1 MAKVPPF
8 HTDFKEHPPEKREVY
23 HDHDDCPDGGLILPY
38 HRSSGTGGKR
48 QCKKCAD
55 LSMLQVNIIALT
67 ELPMPAR

>member
-23 HDHDDCPDGGLILPY
+23 HDHDDWPDGGLLLPH

-48 QCKKCAD
+48 YCKKCAELNHRD
-55 LSMLQVNIIALT
+55 VNDVKS
-67 ELPMPAR
+67 